1 MLTRPVRA
9 QRAALCAGTI
19 AAAIVLASC
28 GAAAPK
34 PAAERLRR
42 EDLIAV
48 SRALTA
54 PEHVVS
60 VEVAATK
67 MAWPHVADGLPVD
80 TAAIPRA
87 SIQAAALSA
96 AHVPLPAQFQEAQ
109 AAMLTG
115 PASAIAGLFRTYWGL
130 SRRGWQLIG
139 AAIDQIEHG
148 SAIAA
153 HFARVNVALYIDS
166 VYDGHFVLG
175 QIGKKV
181 LAAYKTL
188 GGAAGFGEALTQAE
202 VQALAALYSE
212 ANDRLRPHPGVRV
225 GS

>member
-1 MLTRPVRA
+1 M
-9 QRAALCAGTI
+9 RAARAVPCVAAV
-19 AAAIVLASC
+19 AAAIVLAGC
-28 GAAAPK
+28 GAAAPR

-48 SRALTA
+48 SRALVA
-54 PEHVVS
+54 PEHAIS

-67 MAWPHVADGLPVD
+67 LAWPHVADGLPVD

-96 AHVPLPAQFQEAQ
+96 MHVPLPAQFQEVPATT
-109 AAMLTG
+109 LTG

-130 SRRGWQLIG
+130 SARGWQLIG

-148 SAIAA
+148 SATAA
-153 HFARVNVALYIDS
+153 HFARANVALYIDS

-188 GGAAGFGEALTQAE
+188 GGPAGFGEALTQAE

-212 ANDRLRPHPGVRV
+212 ANDRLRPHPGVRL